1 MTEKEGTKAQGQ
13 PWKESQL
20 VSGQEE
26 EEPGREEKVRSIEGD

>member
-13 PWKESQL
+13 PWKEPRL

-26 EEPGREEKVRSIEGD
+26 EGSGREEEVRSIGGE